1 MLTKRRL
8 SGVLIGAFGA
18 ALFAWLLID
27 ASTIAPALR
36 LSRFVSEAVAATVA
50 MIVAAACIAGFLRLV
65 FRSR

>member
-36 LSRFVSEAVAATVA
+36 LSPFVSEAVAATSIMV
-50 MIVAAACIAGFLRLV
+50 IAAACIAGCLRLV

>member
-8 SGVLIGAFGA
+8 CGVLIGALGA

-36 LSRFVSEAVAATVA
+36 LSRFVSEAVAATVT
-50 MIVAAACIAGFLRLV
+50 MIVAAACIAAFLRLV
-65 FRSR
+65 IRPR